1 MPASPQ
7 VTLTRARNSYPRVD
21 GGFHRTAV
29 RGGAVRCKGRAFTRY
44 DRDRRGKHTRH
55 ASGHGVCESGQTRTL
70 HRPSV
75 NEPTA
80 RRLTA
85 HDVYF
90 FREGTHRRLYERMG
104 CQLSPQGAQFAVWA
118 PNAERVAVIGDFN
131 GWDAAAHPLAPRWE
145 GSGVW
150 EGEVPGVQRGQA
162 YKYRIESRHGDY
174 RIDKADPLAFYAE
187 VPPGTASRACW

>member
-1 MPASPQ
+1 M
-7 VTLTRARNSYPRVD
+7 
-21 GGFHRTAV
+21 
-29 RGGAVRCKGRAFTRY
+29 
-44 DRDRRGKHTRH
+44 
-55 ASGHGVCESGQTRTL
+55 CESGLIRTL
-70 HRPSV
+70 HHPSV

-104 CQLSPQGAQFAVWA
+104 CQLTPQGAQFAVWA
-118 PNAERVAVIGDFN
+118 PNAERVAVMGDFN

-150 EGEVPGVQRGQA
+150 ETEVAGVRRGQA

-187 VPPGTASRACW
+187 VPPGTASRAWSLEYDRRGGRR